1 MLTLQTKTVSLHSI
15 NSAIHTYTVFFLD
28 TLSFFKFSIPCGKVT
43 KNVKLLLLYFFKP
56 LNFAVLPL
64 VLPSMQTLFWLLR
77 NLPIVCL
84 VATLTEAVSGAY
96 NPERTTSK
104 RSCHSVFTNKLI
116 FRLILARIKTIA

>member
-28 TLSFFKFSIPCGKVT
+28 TLSFFKFSIPCGKKT

-64 VLPSMQTLFWLLR
+64 VLPSMQTPFWLSR
-77 NLPIVCL
+77 NPSHCLPCGYVDL
-84 VATLTEAVSGAY
+84 SRVRAY
-96 NPERTTSK
+96 NPERTTSMH
-104 RSCHSVFTNKLI
+104 SCYSVFTDKLI
-116 FRLILARIKTIA
+116 SRLILARIKTIA

>member
-43 KNVKLLLLYFFKP
+43 KKVKLLLLYFFKP

-64 VLPSMQTLFWLLR
+64 VLPSMQTPFWLSR
-77 NLPIVCL
+77 NPSYCLPCGYVDL
-84 VATLTEAVSGAY
+84 SRV
-96 NPERTTSK
+96 
-104 RSCHSVFTNKLI
+104 RSL
-116 FRLILARIKTIA
+116 

>member
-64 VLPSMQTLFWLLR
+64 VLPSMPWAYGQFFARGGGKPFAQKIIASCPNFYETL
-77 NLPIVCL
+77 VY
-84 VATLTEAVSGAY
+84 EK
-96 NPERTTSK
+96 K
-104 RSCHSVFTNKLI
+104 RGPYFV
-116 FRLILARIKTIA
+116 TI

>member
-15 NSAIHTYTVFFLD
+15 NSAVHTYTVFFLD

-64 VLPSMQTLFWLLR
+64 VLPSMQTLFWLLP
-77 NLPIVCL
+77 NPSHCLPCGYVDFKPCQ
-84 VATLTEAVSGAY
+84 EPGA
-96 NPERTTSK
+96 NNFHAFTS
-104 RSCHSVFTNKLI
+104 
-116 FRLILARIKTIA
+116 

>member
-56 LNFAVLPL
+56 LNFSVLPL
-64 VLPSMQTLFWLLR
+64 VLPSMQTLR
-77 NLPIVCL
+77 NPSHCLPCGYVDL
-84 VATLTEAVSGAY
+84 SRV
-96 NPERTTSK
+96 
-104 RSCHSVFTNKLI
+104 RSL
-116 FRLILARIKTIA
+116 